1 MNLLETLD
9 DLLQG
14 WRPVFAQIRT
24 FERGYESIDDR
35 CFRLRVREW

>member
-24 FERGYESIDDR
+24 FQRAR
-35 CFRLRVREW
+35 RLTFGLWFVCGGI